1 MTLGPFTGE
10 ERRALQRSRT
20 LQRGR
25 ICYGLQHAMS
35 FDCMIRNL
43 TEAGAMLRVA
53 ANQAIPERFT
63 LLHVNGGIAFEAK
76 LSWRRGEDAGAEFL
90 SRHDLKGS
98 VDDEYRA
105 LRHVWVALAPA

>member
-10 ERRALQRSRT
+10 ERRALSRSRT

-43 TEAGAMLRVA
+43 TEAGAMLRVPA
-53 ANQAIPERFT
+53 VQAIPERFT
-63 LLHVNGGIAFEAK
+63 LLHVNGGMAFEAR
-76 LSWRRGEDAGAEFL
+76 LAWRRGDDAGAEFL
-90 SRHDLKGS
+90 SRHDLKGAVS
-98 VDDEYRA
+98 DEYRA

>member
-1 MTLGPFTGE
+1 MSLTPFTGE

-25 ICYGLQHAMS
+25 VCYGLQHAMS

-53 ANQAIPERFT
+53 ANQAIPDRFT
-63 LLHVNGGIAFEAK
+63 LLHVTGGIAFEAK
-76 LSWRRGEDAGAEFL
+76 LSWRRGDDAGAEFL
-90 SRHDLKGS
+90 SRHDLKGA
-98 VDDEYRA
+98 VEEEYRA